1 MNLLIKMIKDIKALK
16 KFEDGLLSKEQL
28 SYDRAMSIFE
38 ALWNEAVSLGV
49 LPLKDPMEGIEVK
62 IKLAA
67 VLNSCSRKS

>member
-1 MNLLIKMIKDIKALK
+1 MIRDTKILK
-16 KFEDGLLSKEQL
+16 KFEDGLLRKEHL

-38 ALWNEAVSLGV
+38 ALWNEAASLGV

-62 IKLAA
+62 IKLAK

>member
-1 MNLLIKMIKDIKALK
+1 MIRDTKILK
-16 KFEDGLLSKEQL
+16 KFKDGLLRKERL

-62 IKLAA
+62 IKLAK
-67 VLNSCSRKS
+67 VLNSCSKKS